1 MDEYSGSWV
10 RRQGFLLLC
19 AGEEFLDLIRIFSP
33 IVEILATYIGGQG
46 PLPPKC
52 LGGKGIPQRP
62 FEREHKDA
70 RILTK
75 GGLRLQRGQA
85 VTRWWAR
92 R

>member
-1 MDEYSGSWV
+1 M
-10 RRQGFLLLC
+10 FLLLC
-19 AGEEFLDLIRIFSP
+19 YAKSQWVGLSAMLGT
-33 IVEILATYIGGQG
+33 LATYIGGQG

-70 RILTK
+70 PILTK